1 MQQLN
6 NELLF
11 DIRSFYADYEIVN
24 NVYSTAY
31 NQKLLIYDLL
41 EFIDLPHIYLH
52 ENAFGLWGKL
62 NPSHRAW
69 FINKYILENVTV

>member
-6 NELLF
+6 NELLI

-31 NQKLLIYDLL
+31 NQKLLHLFSFQTPIFTPLQFNYIY
-41 EFIDLPHIYLH
+41 
-52 ENAFGLWGKL
+52 K
-62 NPSHRAW
+62 
-69 FINKYILENVTV
+69 